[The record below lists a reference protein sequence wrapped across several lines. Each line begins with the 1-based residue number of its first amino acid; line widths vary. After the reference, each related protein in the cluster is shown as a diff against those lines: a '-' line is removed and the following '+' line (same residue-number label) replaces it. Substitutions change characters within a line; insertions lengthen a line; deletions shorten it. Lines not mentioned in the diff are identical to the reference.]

1 MQTTPR
7 ELPERA
13 GPAAPTLPGS
23 AAAALTSG
31 PLVAA
36 FGAATG
42 GSLFVTFVG
51 SVAWPPAFGLLQRV
65 SGSYA
70 LCFTAAGALCAAAVL
85 LANLAWRPDG
95 GPAL

>member
-13 GPAAPTLPGS
+13 GPAGPALPGS
-23 AAAALTSG
+23 APAGQA
-31 PLVAA
+31 
-36 FGAATG
+36 GAATG

-70 LCFTAAGALCAAAVL
+70 VCFTAADALCAAAVL
-85 LANLAWRPDG
+85 LASLAWRPDG